1 LRDNLDFTQLSI
13 LITGGT
19 GSFGQA
25 ATRRLLALG
34 CPRLVIFSRDERKQ
48 EDMAR
53 AFAADASRL
62 RFFVG
67 DVRDRDR
74 VMRALDGVDVVLHA
88 AALKIVPSC
97 EYNPREAIQTNIVGT
112 QNVADAAISNRVQ
125 SMIAL
130 SSDKACSPC
139 TTYGATKRVM
149 ESIVTRQNVY
159 AANKPNP
166 RFACVRYGNVLGS
179 RGSVVQLFRQQ
190 SANNEPLTITDPR
203 STRFWIT
210 LEQAVEFVLSCLP
223 AMQGG
228 ETFIPIL
235 PSMKI
240 TDLAEA
246 IAPGAEQR
254 TIGLRSGEK
263 LHEVLVSADEAPRA
277 RRLAWDRYVIL
288 PTDPTWPTDFSDAG
302 ELVPEGF
309 CYASDGGSQL
319 SIQEMR
325 QMLEAAP

>member
-1 LRDNLDFTQLSI
+1 MADLDFTTLSV

-25 ATRRLLALG
+25 ATRRLLQLG
-34 CPRLVIFSRDERKQ
+34 CPRIVIFSRDERKQ

-74 VMRALDGVDVVLHA
+74 IMRALDGIDIVLHA

-97 EYNPREAIQTNIVGT
+97 EYNPREAIRTNIEGS
-112 QNVADAAISNRVQ
+112 QNVADAAISNRIQKMV
-125 SMIAL
+125 AL
-130 SSDKACSPC
+130 SSDKAVSAC

-149 ESIVTRQNVY
+149 ESLVTRQNVY
-159 AANKPNP
+159 AANKPHP

-190 SANNEPLTITDPR
+190 ATNNEPLTITDPR

-223 AMQGG
+223 LMQGG
-228 ETFIPIL
+228 ETFVPVL
-235 PSMKI
+235 PTMKV
-240 TDLAEA
+240 TDLAES
-246 IAPGAEQR
+246 IAPGAKQR
-254 TIGLRSGEK
+254 TIGLRSSEK
-263 LHEVLVSADEAPRA
+263 LHEVLVSADEAPRT

-288 PTDPTWPTDFSDAG
+288 PADPTWPTNFAATGEPVPDGFS
-302 ELVPEGF
+302 
-309 CYASDGGSQL
+309 YGSNNDSPL
-319 SIQEMR
+319 SIHEMR
-325 QMLEAAP
+325 QMLGGVA

>member
-1 LRDNLDFTQLSI
+1 MRDNLDFTQLSI

-74 VMRALDGVDVVLHA
+74 VMRALDGIDVVLHA

-97 EYNPREAIQTNIVGT
+97 EYNPREAIQTNITGA
-112 QNVADAAISNRVQ
+112 QNVADAAISNRIQ
-125 SMIAL
+125 KMAAL

-159 AANKPNP
+159 AASKPNP